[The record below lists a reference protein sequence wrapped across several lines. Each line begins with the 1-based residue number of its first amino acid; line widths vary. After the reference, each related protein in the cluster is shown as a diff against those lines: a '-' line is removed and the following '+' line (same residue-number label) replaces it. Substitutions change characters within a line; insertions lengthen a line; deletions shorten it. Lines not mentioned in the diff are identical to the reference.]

1 MRYQRQIILKGFGI
15 EKQQLLQ
22 KSKVLVIGAGGLGCP
37 VLMYLA
43 AAGIGHLGIVDYD
56 TVENTNLNRQILY
69 TPNDVGLKKVM
80 VSAKKIKAFNPEIEV
95 EIYDSLLD
103 NNLAWKLIQVYDV
116 IVDCTDT
123 FTTRYLI
130 NDACVLLN
138 KPWVFGAI
146 FSMQGQ
152 VAAFNVSGEKHKTNY
167 RHFFAKPPLPD
178 NIQNCETAGVL
189 GTMPGIIGLMQA
201 EQVIKICAQLP
212 GVLHNRINYYNSV
225 NNSWQ
230 LFELSEIPQI
240 NTPKSKEAFLN
251 FNYGQFCNELIAPL
265 ITYDNLN
272 LNQQTLI
279 DVRNKNEKPY
289 LNCKHFHIPLETLPE
304 KLKSMKLNDI
314 VFVCNTGM
322 RSKQAAQLAVNLGIN
337 AFSLQNGLTFN
348 QQLTITDGAQ

>member
-138 KPWVFGAI
+138 KPWVLVPFFPCKARLLLSMFLAKNTKPTIAI
-146 FSMQGQ
+146 F
-152 VAAFNVSGEKHKTNY
+152 
-167 RHFFAKPPLPD
+167 
-178 NIQNCETAGVL
+178 
-189 GTMPGIIGLMQA
+189 
-201 EQVIKICAQLP
+201 
-212 GVLHNRINYYNSV
+212 
-225 NNSWQ
+225 
-230 LFELSEIPQI
+230 
-240 NTPKSKEAFLN
+240 
-251 FNYGQFCNELIAPL
+251 
-265 ITYDNLN
+265 
-272 LNQQTLI
+272 
-279 DVRNKNEKPY
+279 
-289 LNCKHFHIPLETLPE
+289 
-304 KLKSMKLNDI
+304 
-314 VFVCNTGM
+314 
-322 RSKQAAQLAVNLGIN
+322 
-337 AFSLQNGLTFN
+337 LQNHHYRIIYKMVK
-348 QQLTITDGAQ
+348 Q